1 MAANEIAERWLKDK
15 LMSKKQ
21 EINQIEADWLKA
33 QKDIMKSNLS
43 LTDADADKL
52 AREPSKNKPLALCLE
67 NGKKHK

>member
-1 MAANEIAERWLKDK
+1 M
-15 LMSKKQ
+15 
-21 EINQIEADWLKA
+21 KA

-67 NGKKHK
+67 NGKKHNKLHHLHLRLMLRQNQEVE